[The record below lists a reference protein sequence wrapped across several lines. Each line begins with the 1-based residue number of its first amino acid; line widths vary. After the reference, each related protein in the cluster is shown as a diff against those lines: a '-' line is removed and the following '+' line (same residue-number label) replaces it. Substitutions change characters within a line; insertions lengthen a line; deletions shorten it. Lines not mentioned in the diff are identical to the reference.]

1 MKLTAL
7 YYTLLN
13 KAENATTNEE
23 LDQVM
28 TELNPYKGL
37 LSRLCVEIVT
47 MTVEDRREAIA

>member
-28 TELNPYKGL
+28 TELNPYKEL

-47 MTVEDRREAIA
+47 MTVADRRRVIA